1 MPTPTLDD
9 LLRMIGALERAR
21 ATKTVIEELFDQ
33 ELITE
38 TERET
43 MLIRLRA
50 KIRTMIDNLPRDAG

>member
-21 ATKTVIEELFDQ
+21 ATKIVIEELFDQ

-50 KIRTMIDNLPRDAG
+50 KLRTMIDNLPRDAG